1 MKKVQKALISALCLA
16 VGACV
21 LTACGGDTPKKPGG
35 GQDDK
40 ITVTYYDATGTNTP
54 SQMTVLKTEKIEKG
68 GTATRYTPTKGDGYE
83 FVNWFATPSKSH
95 KFDFTEELN
104 ENVSIYGGFSKY
116 VVDTRDYYIIGAGTS
131 SVLLDGWGV
140 INEAHKFTK
149 APDKNEYTLTLDL
162 KKDDEFTLNA
172 SVKYEGKRGAGYL
185 TKYALENG
193 TEVFEGLG
201 SVYDDTNKG
210 LNIKVKY
217 SGNYTLTLTTH
228 PNEDYYNTNGN
239 GYTEATKEIYN
250 ISPYDTIDWVRNGDV
265 LQETVVTTEYFIK
278 GAQITSWEDV
288 YTASNKMIKG
298 ANGYALEIYLK
309 ADDAF
314 MFITRN
320 VTDGVATP
328 GGKTLKANILTEES
342 EAYVSGMA
350 DGNIKAKAAGT
361 YTFIYDDT
369 AETLS
374 VAFDAN
380 KVPARY
386 DYYLDGS
393 FGGNTW
399 GAYQKAEDI
408 TPFKLVNTSGDEYK
422 IENVALEVDDEIIV
436 RYHDEGAA
444 LKEGDY
450 GKGSYNF
457 LNLVGGGANFVQPN
471 KGTNIKVATAG
482 NYDITFNSYSKIIK
496 ILPHVE
502 GADVYDI
509 YLKGTG
515 VYNSGD
521 TESAWKHNFAESWK
535 MTLNED
541 ETAYEFVIVVKETAE
556 FGLELFDKGVASGD
570 GQFLNTAAMGTAGD
584 ANSLFG
590 TSGNLKCTTAGTY
603 KIVYTLETSKI
614 DIYTVQE

>member
-1 MKKVQKALISALCLA
+1 MKKVQKALVAALCLA
-16 VGACV
+16 IGTCA
-21 LTACGGDTPKKPGG
+21 LTACGGDDKPAGNEDGG
-35 GQDDK
+35 K
-40 ITVTYYDATGTNTP
+40 ITVTFYDATGTNKP
-54 SQMTVLKTEKIEKG
+54 SEMTVLKTEKIDKG
-68 GTATRYTPTKGDGYE
+68 GTVSSYTPTKGDGYE

-95 KFDFTEELN
+95 KFDFSEEIN
-104 ENVSIYGGFSKY
+104 DNISIYGGFSKY
-116 VVDTRDYYIIGAGTS
+116 VEDTRDYYIIGAGTS
-131 SVLLDGWGV
+131 ALLLDGWGV
-140 INEAHKFTK
+140 INDAHKFTK
-149 APDKNEYTLTLDL
+149 APNKNEYTLTLDL

-185 TKYALENG
+185 TKYALEDG

-201 SVYDDTNKG
+201 SVYDDSNKG
-210 LNIKVKY
+210 SNIKVKY

-239 GYTEATKEIYN
+239 GYTEANKEIYN

-265 LQETVVTTEYFIK
+265 LQETVVTTEYFIQ
-278 GAQITSWEDV
+278 GEQITGWKPV
-288 YTASNKMIKG
+288 YISDNKMIKG
-298 ANGYALEIYLK
+298 ANGYSLEIYLK
-309 ADDAF
+309 AGEEF

-328 GGKTLKANILTEES
+328 GGKTLKADILTEAS
-342 EAYVSGMA
+342 KAYVNGTA
-350 DGNIKAKAAGT
+350 GNITAKAAGT
-361 YTFIYDDT
+361 YTFTYDDT

-374 VAFDAN
+374 VAFDAT

-399 GAYQKAEDI
+399 GAYQTAEDI

-422 IENVALEVDDEIIV
+422 IENVTLAANEEFII

-444 LKEGDY
+444 LKKDDY
-450 GKGSYNF
+450 GKGNYNF
-457 LNLVGGGANFVQPN
+457 LNLVGGGANFVQPD
-471 KGTNIKVATAG
+471 KGTNIKVVTAG

-496 ILPHVE
+496 IVPHVE

-515 VYNSGD
+515 VYNSAD
-521 TESAWKHNFAESWK
+521 TASDWSHNFAAAWK
-535 MTLNED
+535 MMLNED

-556 FGLELFDKGVASGD
+556 FGLELFNKGVASGN
-570 GQFLNTAAMGTAGD
+570 GQFLNTAALGSDGD

-590 TSGNLKCTTAGTY
+590 ATGNFKCTTAGTY
-603 KIVYTLETSKI
+603 KVVYTLETSKI